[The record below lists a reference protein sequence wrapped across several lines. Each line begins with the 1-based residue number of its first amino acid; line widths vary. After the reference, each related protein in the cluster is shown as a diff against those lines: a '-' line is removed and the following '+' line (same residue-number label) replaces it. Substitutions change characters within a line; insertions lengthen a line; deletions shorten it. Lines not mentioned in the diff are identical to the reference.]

1 MIFIITYYT
10 FIDNRMREIIELF
23 DEKLESSNTYLAIHI
38 PNIKTIDLY
47 EIYSRLYNLIFGNII
62 MCIIISTLL
71 IIVNVLDENTYYG
84 SFIKNIYFI
93 LYEVNFFSLSL
104 YLIYV
109 LYIFYT
115 FNEKPRKI
123 QIVDENIIN
132 LEEEEDD
139 EEEEENEEEY
149 EEEEN
154 EDNYE
159 NKNIEKENINSN
171 KNQNFELQ
179 DYQF

>member
-1 MIFIITYYT
+1 M
-10 FIDNRMREIIELF
+10 
-23 DEKLESSNTYLAIHI
+23 
-38 PNIKTIDLY
+38 
-47 EIYSRLYNLIFGNII
+47 
-62 MCIIISTLL
+62 
-71 IIVNVLDENTYYG
+71 
-84 SFIKNIYFI
+84 
-93 LYEVNFFSLSL
+93 
-104 YLIYV
+104 

-132 LEEEEDD
+132 LEEEKDD
-139 EEEEENEEEY
+139 LEEEENEEEY

-159 NKNIEKENINSN
+159 NKNTEKESINSN
-171 KNQNFELQ
+171 KNQNYELQ